1 MRAREMQHQEAGDD
15 ARLERIEGSLT
26 RMEAKLD
33 ALLDALADEAD
44 ETETDPR
51 QTLASATDAERK
63 RPVTL

>member
-1 MRAREMQHQEAGDD
+1 MDAVRDELV
-15 ARLERIEGSLT
+15 ARLD

-51 QTLASATDAERK
+51 QTLAGAPAAERR
-63 RPVTL
+63 RPATL

>member
-1 MRAREMQHQEAGDD
+1 MDAVRDELV
-15 ARLERIEGSLT
+15 ARLD

-51 QTLASATDAERK
+51 QTLSSAPGAERK
-63 RPVTL
+63 GVPTL